1 MAKQIRNYVKK
12 SPTLSCSVGGSNAL
26 ISFQIFFLSQSEDGR
41 NASLCFSA
49 LRFRIFLTFPLPT
62 VHITKGSMILQS

>member
-26 ISFQIFFLSQSEDGR
+26 ISFHFSFLSQSEDGR
-41 NASLCFSA
+41 NAS
-49 LRFRIFLTFPLPT
+49 
-62 VHITKGSMILQS
+62 